1 MVHSNEYT
9 IDENIDHEHNISQC
23 HPRLTTLKEIREI
36 LDKHPC
42 IQFENY
48 NQNQNQNRR
57 QKRWLSGGDETKNHI
72 NAIYGKITEHHDMI
86 NVLTN
91 SSINTTIMLNTI
103 RDHHAYT
110 LPNLS
115 SWRDLTQVFL
125 VIIILLTF
133 MYFLFCRSNVKLGQ
147 KLLLCITKKK
157 TYHSQEQQQ
166 QLQELMQKQQ
176 QQLNR
181 LEQQFDEFKARDLAN
196 QRTIHR
202 RRHIYPS
209 VPSVNSDTAHHND
222 GYMSE

>member
-48 NQNQNQNRR
+48 NQNQNQNQNQNRR
-57 QKRWLSGGDETKNHI
+57 QKRWLGGGDETKNHI

-115 SWRDLTQVFL
+115 SWRDLTQIFL
-125 VIIILLTF
+125 VIVILLTF
-133 MYFLFCRSNVKLGQ
+133 MHFLFCRSNVKLGQ

-157 TYHSQEQQQ
+157 HIIH
-166 QLQELMQKQQ
+166 K
-176 QQLNR
+176 NNNN
-181 LEQQFDEFKARDLAN
+181 FKNLCKN
-196 QRTIHR
+196 N
-202 RRHIYPS
+202 
-209 VPSVNSDTAHHND
+209 NS
-222 GYMSE
+222 S

>member
-1 MVHSNEYT
+1 
-9 IDENIDHEHNISQC
+9 

-181 LEQQFDEFKARDLAN
+181 LEQQFDEFKARDL
-196 QRTIHR
+196 
-202 RRHIYPS
+202 
-209 VPSVNSDTAHHND
+209 
-222 GYMSE
+222 